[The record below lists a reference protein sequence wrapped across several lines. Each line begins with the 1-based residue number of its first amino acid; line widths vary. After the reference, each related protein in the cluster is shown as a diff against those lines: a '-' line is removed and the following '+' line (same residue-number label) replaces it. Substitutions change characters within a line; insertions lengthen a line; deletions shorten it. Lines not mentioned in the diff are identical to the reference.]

1 MLPDRFRI
9 MLRGP
14 GPHNG
19 SEQAGRRVNA
29 AANGTIAGELLT
41 RRASRGLEQFFAYVQ
56 DQVGL
61 SILDLSGATQ
71 ENVNFITNLGHK
83 LYSEN
88 FLRSLDDTFGASDF
102 TSQANPAL
110 IERFLGQ
117 TLAFSEEQFDGV
129 LAWDVLQY
137 MSAPLVMATLDR
149 LHRVAKP
156 KSYLLAFFHSDEKAQ
171 SIPVYGFR
179 IQDAKTLLLE
189 ERGMRKPAQLFN
201 NRSLEKLFQRF
212 DSVKFFLTRE
222 QLREVIIKK

>member
-1 MLPDRFRI
+1 MLPDKWRT
-9 MLRGP
+9 MLGGP
-14 GPHNG
+14 SPYSVPQSSIVRSNSG
-19 SEQAGRRVNA
+19 S
-29 AANGTIAGELLT
+29 NGTVAGEMLT
-41 RRASRGLEQFFAYVQ
+41 KRASRAMEQFFAYVR

-88 FLRSLDDTFGASDF
+88 FLRSLDDTFGTADF

-110 IERFLGQ
+110 IERFLAQ
-117 TLAFSEEQFDGV
+117 ALDFSEEQFDGV

-137 MSAPLVMATLDR
+137 MSAPLVTATLDR
-149 LHRVAKP
+149 LYRVAKP

-171 SIPVYGFR
+171 SIPFYGFR

-201 NRSLEKLFQRF
+201 NRSLERLFQRF

-222 QLREVIIKK
+222 QLREVIVKK